1 MKDRLNHR
9 RGTRWAAAIVVG
21 LLVPLLL
28 TRRAEAHAWM
38 IRHGFTGCTGCHTD
52 PSGSAL
58 LTPQGRAQG
67 ELLLRSQY
75 LAGTRDCPDG
85 TRSEACRWGGF
96 LWGALDL
103 PDELRLGG
111 NIRAAY
117 STTKNADDPVD
128 SRLLLMR
135 SDLFAD
141 LKLLKFRAAGSIGYA
156 ATGSELAALSRQPTQ
171 NLVSREHWVG
181 FELDEAATWL
191 ARGGRVALPFGL
203 RSADESLW
211 VRDVTR
217 TNIVDQQ
224 QYGFALSLDKRQF
237 RGEFMGILGNFQ
249 IRPDEY
255 RERGYSVFFEYA
267 PVPDLAI
274 GVSSL
279 VTRARRD
286 IVFRVSDYR
295 QAHGLFARYVPIP
308 SLVIMAEGDIVY
320 HSLTWNGHRSG
331 HAALL
336 HADWE
341 PIPGLHLGLGGEHKN
356 EGGLSQP
363 NSYGGRGSIVWFF
376 APHADLRLDDFYQ
389 RISNALEQRV
399 VLTLLAQLHVYL

>member
-1 MKDRLNHR
+1 MV
-9 RGTRWAAAIVVG
+9 A
-21 LLVPLLL
+21 LLAPLLL
-28 TRRAEAHAWM
+28 SRSAHAHPWM
-38 IRHGFTGCTGCHTD
+38 IRHGFTGCSSCHTD

-58 LTPQGRAQG
+58 LTAQGRVQG

-75 LAGTRDCPDG
+75 QPGTRDCPDL

-96 LWGALDL
+96 LWGTFDL

-111 NIRAAY
+111 SIRTAY
-117 STTKNADDPVD
+117 STTKSADDPID
-128 SRLLLMR
+128 SGFLLMR

-141 LKLLKFRAAGSIGYA
+141 MKLRKFRAAGSIGYA
-156 ATGSELAALSRQPTQ
+156 ATGSEFAALSRQPSQ

-181 FELDEAATWL
+181 FELDEAGTWL
-191 ARGGRVALPFGL
+191 ARGGRIALPFGL
-203 RSADESLW
+203 RTTEHALW

-217 TNIVDQQ
+217 TNLVDQQ
-224 QYGFALSLDKRQF
+224 QYGFALALDKRQF
-237 RGEFMGILGNFQ
+237 RGELMGILGNFQ

-255 RERGYSVFFEYA
+255 RERGYSAFFEYA
-267 PVPDLAI
+267 PIPSLAV

-295 QAHGLFARYVPIP
+295 QAHGFFARYAPIP
-308 SLVIMAEGDIVY
+308 SVVIMAEGDIVY

-356 EGGLSQP
+356 DGGMNQP
-363 NSYGGRGSIVWFF
+363 NSYGARGSIVWFF
-376 APHADLRLDDFYQ
+376 APHADVRIDNFYQ